1 MGFSRERRG
10 ANGKIRY
17 VALYRDI
24 RGKQRSAG
32 TYSNVKQADKA
43 WQRAEAKVA
52 EGRAGDPRRG
62 RQTFERYVRE
72 EWLPN
77 HIMELRTRENYT
89 LYLERVVLPEF
100 GPMRMIEILPSHVRE
115 WVSKFQ
121 SGTLTVAP
129 RKKGQRAAISN
140 SPAVIEY
147 CMVIL
152 SAIFTT
158 ALNDQVIFLHPCKG
172 VKTPAVPKKVRQI
185 ITPEQFDVLYAALPD
200 GDMRLLIETDIESG
214 LRWGELTELRV
225 KDLDRRTRILTVRRV
240 VVELTR
246 RFQVDGQ
253 RFVVKDY
260 PKDEEHRQL
269 RLSKQIVDKI
279 DKHVEV
285 NGLDPDDLLFA
296 IRDPESL
303 RKPKLRVVPD
313 LDTLG
318 LTEPNEKGRQYRH
331 GTQTAYVSGK
341 CRCRHCKDAYA
352 IYRAERRAN
361 GKDSP
366 RKPRTVT
373 TDGHIPRSWFRE
385 NVWAPA
391 RDAADLDEQV
401 RVYDL
406 RHAHASWLL
415 AGGADLQVVKER
427 LGHGSIVTTQKYLH
441 SLPEAD
447 DAAVDA
453 FSKIRRRSG

>member
-1 MGFSRERRG
+1 MGFGRKRTG
-10 ANGKIRY
+10 KDGKIRY

-32 TYSNVKQADKA
+32 TFSSEKLANRA

-52 EGRAGDPRRG
+52 EGRSGDPRRG
-62 RQTFERYVRE
+62 RQTFQRYVQE

-77 HIMELRTRENYT
+77 HEMELRTRENYT
-89 LYLERVVLPEF
+89 LYLDRVLLPEF
-100 GPMRMIEILPSHVRE
+100 GPMKMIEILPSDVRE
-115 WVSKFQ
+115 WVTRFKD
-121 SGTLTVAP
+121 GALELAP
-129 RKKGQRAAISN
+129 RKKGQRVTIKN

-158 ALNDQVIFLHPCKG
+158 ALNDQIIYLHPCKG
-172 VKTPAVPKKVRQI
+172 VKTPAVAKKIRKI
-185 ITPEQFDVLYAALPD
+185 ITPEQFDVLYTALPD
-200 GDMRLLIETDIESG
+200 DEMRLLVETDIETG
-214 LRWGELTELRV
+214 LRWGELTELRA
-225 KDLDRRTRILTVRRV
+225 KDFDRRTRVFTVTRV

-253 RFVVKDY
+253 RFVVKEY
-260 PKDEEHRQL
+260 PKDEEHREV
-269 RLSKQIVDKI
+269 RVSKQMADKI
-279 DKHVEV
+279 VCHIEA
-285 NGLDPDDLLFA
+285 NGLGPDDLLFA

-303 RKPKLRVVPD
+303 PKRRLRVVPD
-313 LDTLG
+313 IDSLG
-318 LTEPNEKGRQYRH
+318 LTEPNEKGRQYQH
-331 GTQTAYVSGK
+331 GTLTAYQSAR

-352 IYRAERRAN
+352 IYRAERRAA

-391 RDAADLDEQV
+391 REAADLDAHV

-415 AGGADLQVVKER
+415 AGGADIQVVKER
-427 LGHGSIVTTQKYLH
+427 LGHGSILTTQKYLH

-453 FSKIRRRSG
+453 FAKIRRRSG

>member
-1 MGFSRERRG
+1 MGFLRERVG
-10 ANGKIRY
+10 ADGKTRY

-32 TYSNVKQADKA
+32 TFSSEKLANRA

-62 RQTFERYVRE
+62 RQTFQRYVQE

-77 HIMELRTRENYT
+77 HVIELRTRENYT
-89 LYLERVVLPEF
+89 LYLDRVLMPEF
-100 GPMRMIEILPSHVRE
+100 GPMKMIEILPSHVRV
-115 WVSKFQ
+115 WVTEFQ
-121 SGTLTVAP
+121 NGTLELAP
-129 RKKGQRAAISN
+129 RKKGQRATIKN

-158 ALNDQVIFLHPCKG
+158 ALNDQVIYLHPCKG
-172 VKTPAVPKKVRQI
+172 VKTPAVAKKIRKI
-185 ITPEQFDVLYAALPD
+185 ITPEQFDVLYTTLPN
-200 GDMRLLIETDIESG
+200 GEMRLLVETDIETG
-214 LRWGELTELRV
+214 LRWGELTELRA
-225 KDLDRRTRILTVRRV
+225 KDLDRRTRVLTVSRV

-253 RFVVKDY
+253 RFVVKEY
-260 PKDEEHRQL
+260 PKDEEHREV
-269 RLSKQIVDKI
+269 RLSKQMVDKI
-279 DKHVEV
+279 VYHIDA
-285 NGLDPDDLLFA
+285 NSLGPDDLLFA
-296 IRDPESL
+296 IRDPEGL
-303 RKPKLRVVPD
+303 PKRRLRVVPNI
-313 LDTLG
+313 DTLG
-318 LTEPNEKGRQYRH
+318 VTEPNEKGRQYRH
-331 GTQTAYVSGK
+331 GTLTAYQSAK

-361 GKDSP
+361 GNDSP

-385 NVWAPA
+385 NIWALA
-391 RDAADLDEQV
+391 RDAAELDAHV

-415 AGGADLQVVKER
+415 AGGADIQVVKER
-427 LGHGSIVTTQKYLH
+427 LGHGSILTTQKYLH

-453 FSKIRRRSG
+453 FTKIRRRNG